1 MYSKVNKKKT
11 IRDDPRVSPNPA
23 FQQLPP
29 MKMAA
34 VNETA
39 QGSLNAVFES
49 SPLPAYPPAHPEEN
63 LYESICE
70 MSSHAL

>member
-49 SPLPAYPPAHPEEN
+49 PPLPAYPPAHPEEN